1 MSATSIATA
10 RNAKTEQYLAQLVR
24 TSAFGIC
31 TRKQRI
37 EQAIA
42 MGCKFESVQ
51 VPDEAKM
58 RKLEREIETMRRM
71 DNGFYVPIGNENH
84 PITRKFNALKAELAA
99 KPTMTEYRLWV
110 HGANSEYFNELTKT
124 EWEYAQALLEPYDPM
139 PEAYTD

>member
-24 TSAFGIC
+24 TSSFGIC

-51 VPDEAKM
+51 VPDESRT

-71 DNGFYVPIGNENH
+71 DNGFYVPSGNENH

-99 KPTMTEYRLWV
+99 KPTMAEYRLWV
-110 HGANSEYFNELTKT
+110 HGANS
-124 EWEYAQALLEPYDPM
+124 
-139 PEAYTD
+139 